1 MDDPRYPRVSDECW
15 DKAVRLY
22 KGYSG
27 SIEFDDEDVVFH
39 GRVLGIRDIVTFEA
53 ESADELVKAFHDSVD
68 DYLAFCKERGV
79 EPQKPYSGKLA
90 LRTTPEI
97 HALLSKAAANDG
109 KSVNQWISDTLA
121 EAARRRVDEGST
133 KVRTRAH

>member
-1 MDDPRYPRVSDECW
+1 M
-15 DKAVRLY
+15 KLY
-22 KGYSG
+22 KGYAG

-53 ESADELVKAFHDSVD
+53 ESADELVKAFHESVD
-68 DYLAFCKERGV
+68 DYLAFCEERGQ

-109 KSVNQWISDTLA
+109 KSINQWISDTLA
-121 EAARRRVDEGST
+121 EAARARVDEGST
-133 KVRTRAH
+133 KVRSRSH

>member
-1 MDDPRYPRVSDECW
+1 M
-15 DKAVRLY
+15 KLY

-27 SIEFDDEDVVFH
+27 SIEFDSEDMVFH
-39 GRVLGIRDIVTFEA
+39 GRVVGIRDIVTFEA
-53 ESADELVKAFHDSVD
+53 ENAGELLQAFHDSVD

-97 HALLSKAAANDG
+97 HALLSRAATSDG
-109 KSVNQWISDTLA
+109 KSINQWISDALA
-121 EAARRRVDEGST
+121 EVARKRVAEGST

>member
-1 MDDPRYPRVSDECW
+1 M
-15 DKAVRLY
+15 KLY

-27 SIEFDDEDVVFH
+27 SIEFDSDDMVFH
-39 GRVLGIRDIVTFEA
+39 GRVQGIRDIVTFEA
-53 ESADELVKAFHDSVD
+53 ENAEQLVKAFRDSVD
-68 DYLAFCKERGV
+68 DYLAFCAERGQQA
-79 EPQKPYSGKLA
+79 EKPYSGKLA

-121 EAARRRVDEGST
+121 EVAQKQVADGST
-133 KVRTRAH
+133 KVKLRAH

>member
-1 MDDPRYPRVSDECW
+1 M
-15 DKAVRLY
+15 RLY

-27 SIEFDDEDVVFH
+27 SIEFDDEDMVFH
-39 GRVLGIRDIVTFEA
+39 GRVLGLRDIVTFEA
-53 ESADELVKAFHDSVD
+53 GSADELVKAFHDSVD
-68 DYLAFCKERGV
+68 DYLSFCAERGT

-97 HALLSKAAANDG
+97 HALLSRAASSDG
-109 KSVNQWISDTLA
+109 KSINQWISDTLA
-121 EAARRRVDEGST
+121 EAARKRVDQGAI

>member
-1 MDDPRYPRVSDECW
+1 MKP
-15 DKAVRLY
+15 Y

-27 SIEFDDEDVVFH
+27 SIEFDDEDMVFH
-39 GRVLGIRDIVTFEA
+39 GRVLGLRDIVTFEA
-53 ESADELVKAFHDSVD
+53 ESAEELVRAFHDSVD
-68 DYLAFCKERGV
+68 DYLAFCKERGL

-97 HALLSKAAANDG
+97 HALLSRAAASDG

-121 EAARRRVDEGST
+121 EVARRRVDEATT
-133 KVRTRAH
+133 KVTVAFH